1 MGGPFGQWAHQYD
14 VPPRTQSGEGGM
26 VAQSNKYPGSI
37 CGLRPIFVLFSHL
50 FPMWGQQTDRPGH
63 SLLRCHAFLPFFNQE
78 TRDSFLSYWF
88 SPFQP
93 RCGFDAY
100 SPGQY
105 SLPSF
110 PYSTQ
115 TWISLHEVGF
125 PLIVQIMV
133 FVCVTSRAEDS
144 KLGRWWSGK
153 RSTCSDVE
161 DGAIEEGYGSKRGSI
176 PEGRRK
182 VASLMVVVLRTHY
195 DNELGDGC
203 NAPDVTY
210 HNCIPTL
217 AIFGSKL
224 WYSLVVGFCLRFAF
238 FHVVHFISCHHMHRI
253 CIRVRLMHL
262 SIFPVVRFVFWH
274 SYVLRRPLLPLLMSG
289 C

>member
-1 MGGPFGQWAHQYD
+1 
-14 VPPRTQSGEGGM
+14 
-26 VAQSNKYPGSI
+26 
-37 CGLRPIFVLFSHL
+37 
-50 FPMWGQQTDRPGH
+50 MWGQQTDRPGH

-100 SPGQY
+100 SLGQY

-133 FVCVTSRAEDS
+133 FVCVASRAEDS

-153 RSTCSDVE
+153 SWLKSTKMGCNPDMLPGYLLLWATIHPSPLYASVEVHRTGAPTVRMGLPCSYCHFFAVSIMPAVKSSN
-161 DGAIEEGYGSKRGSI
+161 AIA
-176 PEGRRK
+176 K
-182 VASLMVVVLRTHY
+182 VMPHLTNAALSLMPPINLS
-195 DNELGDGC
+195 
-203 NAPDVTY
+203 NA
-210 HNCIPTL
+210 I
-217 AIFGSKL
+217 
-224 WYSLVVGFCLRFAF
+224 
-238 FHVVHFISCHHMHRI
+238 
-253 CIRVRLMHL
+253 
-262 SIFPVVRFVFWH
+262 
-274 SYVLRRPLLPLLMSG
+274 
-289 C
+289 